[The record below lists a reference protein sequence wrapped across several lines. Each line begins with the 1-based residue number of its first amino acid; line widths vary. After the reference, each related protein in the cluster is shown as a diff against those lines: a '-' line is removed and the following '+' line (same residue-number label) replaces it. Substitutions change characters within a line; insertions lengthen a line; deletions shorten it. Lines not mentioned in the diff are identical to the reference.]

1 MATYRVWAS
10 ETVISYTDVEAI
22 SPEDAK
28 DKIYDGEEGDV
39 HWEISDYQNFQIE
52 EVVAVEDMV
61 WKV

>member
-1 MATYRVWAS
+1 MATYRVWSS

-28 DKIYDGEEGDV
+28 AKIYDGEGDF

-52 EVVAVEDMV
+52 DIVAVEDLV
-61 WKV
+61 WQV